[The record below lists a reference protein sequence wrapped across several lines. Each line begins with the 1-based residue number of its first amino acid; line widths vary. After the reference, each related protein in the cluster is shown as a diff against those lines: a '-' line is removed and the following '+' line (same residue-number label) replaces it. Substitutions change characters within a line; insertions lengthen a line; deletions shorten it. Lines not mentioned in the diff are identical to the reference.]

1 MTSLGFRWACTH
13 AVLFVL
19 VYQVHSLIHVLAN
32 GWWNIQDNAS
42 VHTAAVVDDWMSE
55 QGFGRDANF
64 PPCSPD
70 LNLIENV
77 FGIMVERM
85 SSQKLDTVD
94 KLVRAIKD
102 TWNNLTRSDILNLY
116 SSWRARLA
124 AVRDAEGGPT
134 RF

>member
-1 MTSLGFRWACTH
+1 MHAL
-13 AVLFVL
+13 AVLSVFVCR
-19 VYQVHSLIHVLAN
+19 VESLTHVLAG

-55 QGFGRDANF
+55 PF

-85 SSQKLDTVD
+85 SSEKLDTGY
-94 KLVRAIKD
+94 R
-102 TWNNLTRSDILNLY
+102 
-116 SSWRARLA
+116 
-124 AVRDAEGGPT
+124 
-134 RF
+134 